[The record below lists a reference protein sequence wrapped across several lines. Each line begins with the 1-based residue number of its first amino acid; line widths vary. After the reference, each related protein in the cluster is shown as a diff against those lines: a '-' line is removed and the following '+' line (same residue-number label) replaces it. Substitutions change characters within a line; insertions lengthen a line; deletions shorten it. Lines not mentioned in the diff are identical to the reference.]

1 MNLSDLL
8 SAHVNTDEQRKIT
21 HTNSARII
29 NSLKKLC
36 TIQHHNR
43 RSASRIILINLWAER
58 HGNDERHFEVM
69 AVDLVCALNVD
80 TNVGFTA
87 VSEKI

>member
-1 MNLSDLL
+1 M
-8 SAHVNTDEQRKIT
+8 ER
-21 HTNSARII
+21 
-29 NSLKKLC
+29 
-36 TIQHHNR
+36 
-43 RSASRIILINLWAER
+43 ILINLWAER

>member
-1 MNLSDLL
+1 MHYPTSQKEICKWN
-8 SAHVNTDEQRKIT
+8 VF
-21 HTNSARII
+21 
-29 NSLKKLC
+29 
-36 TIQHHNR
+36 
-43 RSASRIILINLWAER
+43 LINLCAER